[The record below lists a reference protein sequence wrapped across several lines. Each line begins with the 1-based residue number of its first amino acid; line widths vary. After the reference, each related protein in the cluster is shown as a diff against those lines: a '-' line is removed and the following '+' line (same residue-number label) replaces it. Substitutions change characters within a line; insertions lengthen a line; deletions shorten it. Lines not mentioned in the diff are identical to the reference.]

1 MTIKNY
7 LQKEIEK
14 AKKKKLPSWQ
24 IANLKKRELRL
35 RRRIKAIGEIELLQ
49 YKTIEKGF
57 FEVFA
62 TTWNEKISFEG
73 NMCGGLL
80 KEIIKKVISEGG
92 RVEKV
97 SYSLVDK
104 EVKEDLRRVKSELSG
119 LIKRVKHAIRI
130 LK

>member
-1 MTIKNY
+1 MKKNY
-7 LQKEIEK
+7 LQKEIEI
-14 AKKKKLPSWQ
+14 AKKKKLPSWR
-24 IANLKKRELRL
+24 IADLKRKELRL
-35 RRRIKAIGEIELLQ
+35 RRRIKATGEIELLQ

-57 FEVFA
+57 FEVYA
-62 TTWNEKISFEG
+62 TTWSDKISFEG

-97 SYSLVDK
+97 TYSLVDK
-104 EVKEDLRRVKSELSG
+104 EVKQELRQTQAELQG
-119 LIKRVKHAIRI
+119 LNKRVKHAIRI

>member
-1 MTIKNY
+1 MNY
-7 LQKEIEK
+7 LQKEIQR
-14 AKKKKLPSWQ
+14 AKKKKLPSWR
-24 IANLKKRELRL
+24 ITDLKKKELQL
-35 RRRIKAIGEIELLQ
+35 RRRMKATGEIELLQ

-62 TTWNEKISFEG
+62 TTWNDKISFEG

-97 SYSLVDK
+97 TYSLVDK
-104 EVKEDLRRVKSELSG
+104 EVKQDLRQAEAELKG
-119 LIKRVKHAIRI
+119 LYKRVKHAIRI